1 MDRSREG
8 TCVRLSIERLA
19 YGGDGVATGPD
30 GRVAF
35 VRGGC
40 PGDLVDAEVYEE
52 HARFVRAR
60 ILEVVRPSPW
70 RVAPPCEHFG
80 TCGGCQWQHV
90 AYPQQ
95 LEWKRRAV
103 ADALTRIGA
112 VEAPVDGTL
121 ASPLEYG
128 YRNKVEL
135 LPQPGSAAC
144 ALGFARAGSSEVV
157 AVQRCLLLPEKR
169 SGLPRAAAGAL
180 GFVLKRSQ
188 TPVTRVVIR
197 CAHDGE
203 TEVDVWTP
211 PGPFPRALAAKAL
224 VDATGARTVT
234 RVVVRG
240 PVSARDVRKVEV
252 LTGPGAWKELLD
264 GDRYLVS
271 APSFFQVNTA
281 AAAELRRLV
290 ARAVQDA
297 GPQHIVDAYAGVGT
311 LTLPLARVART
322 TAIESSASA
331 LADLRRNLA
340 HARLEADVLPGDA
353 EHALTGAGR
362 ADVVVV
368 DPPRAGLSRAALD
381 AVVATAA
388 TRLVYVSCDPA
399 TLARDAKIL
408 CEAGFRAVSVTPVD
422 LFPQTYH
429 VETVA
434 VFDR

>member
-1 MDRSREG
+1 M
-8 TCVRLSIERLA
+8 RLSIERLA
-19 YGGDGVATGPD
+19 YGGDAVAAAPD

-40 PGDLVDAEVYEE
+40 PGDLVDVEVYEE

-60 ILEVVRPSPW
+60 ILEVVQPSSW
-70 RVAPPCEHFG
+70 RIAPPCEHFG
-80 TCGGCQWQHV
+80 ICGGCQWQHI

-95 LEWKRRAV
+95 LEWKRQAV
-103 ADALTRIGA
+103 SDALARIGA
-112 VEAPVDGTL
+112 MDAPVDETV

-135 LPQPGSAAC
+135 LPQRGSAAC
-144 ALGFARAGSSEVV
+144 ALGFARAGCSEVV
-157 AVQRCLLLPEKR
+157 AVSRCLLLPEKR
-169 SGLPRAAAGAL
+169 SDLPRAVAGAL

-197 CAHDGE
+197 CARDGE
-203 TEVDVWTP
+203 TEIDVWTP
-211 PGPFPRALAAKAL
+211 PGPFPRALTAKAL
-224 VDATGARTVT
+224 ADATKARTVT

-240 PVSARDVRKVEV
+240 PVSARDVRRVEV
-252 LTGPGAWKELLD
+252 LTGPGAWKELLG

-290 ARAVQDA
+290 AHAVQEA
-297 GPQHIVDAYAGVGT
+297 HPSRVVDAYAGVGT
-311 LTLPLARVART
+311 LTLALARIAKT

-340 HARLEADVLPGDA
+340 HARLEAHIIPGDA
-353 EHALTGAGR
+353 ARALTEAGQ

-368 DPPRAGLSRAALD
+368 DPPRAGLSRAAID
-381 AVVATAA
+381 AVIATDA

-399 TLARDAKIL
+399 TLARDARIL
-408 CEAGFRAVSVTPVD
+408 CDAGFRAVRVTPVD

-434 VFDR
+434 VFER